1 MRLASEGGIMTI
13 SISGLVGTIIGALFG
28 SFLIYSLIHWAIFK
42 RFIEDRLVSHVLAAV
57 FTYPL
62 SAILQNLGAGNSSAF
77 SSEGFI
83 TYLLPWP
90 IVIAFS
96 IMTGKKQRRLASDV
110 NTFQ

>member
-1 MRLASEGGIMTI
+1 MTGSPAGI
-13 SISGLVGTIIGALFG
+13 LGTIVGALFG
-28 SFLIYSLIHWAIFK
+28 SFLIYSLLHWMIFK
-42 RFIEDRLVSHVLAAV
+42 RAIKDRLVSHVLAAV
-57 FTYPL
+57 FAYPL

-90 IVIAFS
+90 IVLAFS
-96 IMTGKKQRRLASDV
+96 IMTGKKQRKLASEV